1 MRLGHLQR
9 FILLRAFENRG
20 RVARRGLEVFYKTSA
35 TPPSKKDQIGAVT
48 HTLER
53 LLSLGLLTALCVR
66 TAEKWFIK
74 EVRLTVRGRKE
85 ALRILGEQQKLPL
98 RNETKSHS

>member
-20 RVARRGLEVFYKTSA
+20 RLARRGLEVFYKTQTA
-35 TPPSKKDQIGAVT
+35 PPKRKDQIGAVT

-53 LLSLGLLTALCVR
+53 MLSLGLLTALCVR

-74 EVRLTVRGRKE
+74 EVRLTARGRKE
-85 ALRILGEQQKLPL
+85 ALRLFGEQQKLPL
-98 RNETKSHS
+98 QKSR